1 MPNGGGHHVEPAEL
15 RGCAEL
21 LGQQAD
27 HLAAIGRHATEKGGD
42 TSGYTGLLALLAPVV
57 TGVVGLYADTLDFAS
72 GKMGEVRDNLL
83 NAADEYEA
91 RDEASRAEMDR
102 LGNLVDG
109 VGDVT
114 VGSAG

>member
-1 MPNGGGHHVEPAEL
+1 MPNGGGHHVEPSEL

-21 LGQQAD
+21 LSQQAD
-27 HLAAIGRHATEKGGD
+27 HLSAISRHATEKGGD

-83 NAADEYEA
+83 TAADQYEA

-102 LGNLVDG
+102 LNSLVDG
-109 VGDVT
+109 SGDFS
-114 VGSAG
+114 VGSA

>member
-15 RGCAEL
+15 RGCADL

-83 NAADEYEA
+83 TAADTYEA
-91 RDEASRAEMDR
+91 RDEASKAEMDR
-102 LGNLVDG
+102 LGSLVDG
-109 VGDVT
+109 AGDVT
-114 VGSAG
+114 VGSA

>member
-72 GKMGEVRDNLL
+72 GKMGEVRDDLL
-83 NAADEYEA
+83 TRPTSTRLATRPA
-91 RDEASRAEMDR
+91 RAEMDR
-102 LGNLVDG
+102 LGDLVDG